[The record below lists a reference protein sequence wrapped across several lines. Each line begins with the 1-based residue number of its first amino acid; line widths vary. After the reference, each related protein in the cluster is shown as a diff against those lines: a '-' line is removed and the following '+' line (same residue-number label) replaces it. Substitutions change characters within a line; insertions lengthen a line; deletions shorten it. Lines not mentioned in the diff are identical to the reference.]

1 MAINNKITFRV
12 KDTDEDFHER
22 LKKAIEP
29 ELVEAGI
36 DVEQVKLTGIHVEG
50 ERGIADVEV
59 GIKPR

>member
-12 KDTDEDFHER
+12 KDADEDFHER

-36 DVEQVKLTGIHVEG
+36 DVEQVKLKGIHLEG
-50 ERGIADVEV
+50 TWEMADVEV
-59 GIKPR
+59 EIKPR